1 MIERRTFLKLTA
13 GAAAASAVP
22 LSTALATALPA
33 AAATTLSAWGVCGHP
48 PSIDDTSYPAAG
60 VWDQLA
66 LAASLGV
73 GYYRVDFMIPTTDSA
88 STDWSWYDAVL
99 SAARQ
104 NGVQLMAILTVPDA
118 IADADNGWIQS
129 QVSMLVARYA
139 GQIPLYQIQNEM
151 DGVCINGP
159 GVDGSSINDY
169 NPDRYAAVR
178 DRMWAICDGV
188 RASDSQAGRVVN
200 MTWKHTGFLQLLNN
214 DGLPYE
220 VNGLDWYWGMD
231 DLINTLVVINRFQQR
246 EILITELNIADGT
259 RSASE
264 ADQANYIAGAVQ
276 QLRSLAPDK
285 VHGVYIYEL
294 FDQPAWDDSQAHY
307 GLVRVNSDGSWGPH
321 KQAFDTYHQIITG

>member
-1 MIERRTFLKLTA
+1 MIHRRTFLKVS
-13 GAAAASAVP
+13 AAAAAAVP
-22 LSTALATALPA
+22 LAGLSQLPA
-33 AAATTLSAWGVCGHP
+33 SAATTLSAWGVCGHP
-48 PSIDDTSYPAAG
+48 PSIDDTSYPADG

-88 STDWSWYDAVL
+88 STDWSWYDAIV
-99 SAARQ
+99 SAARG

-129 QVSMLVARYA
+129 QVSMLVSRYA

-151 DGVCINGP
+151 DGVAINGP

-188 RASDSQAGRVVN
+188 RNSDSQAGRVVN

-220 VNGLDWYWGMD
+220 INGLDWYWGMD
-231 DLINTLVVINRFQQR
+231 DLLAVLEVINRFQQR
-246 EILITELNIADGT
+246 EILLTELNITDGT
-259 RSASE
+259 QSASE
-264 ADQANYIAGAVQ
+264 AEQADYIANTVQ
-276 QLRSLAPDK
+276 TLRASAPDK
-285 VHGVYIYEL
+285 VHGVYVYEL

-307 GLVRVNSDGSWGPH
+307 GLVHVNPDGSWGAR
-321 KQAFDTYHQIITG
+321 KQAFDTFHQIITG